1 MSRAADAVGGSPK
14 SERLPLRN
22 IHEPVETRAP
32 KSALE
37 TDIMGQ
43 LRPRRKWLSGKLLF
57 LAAALYEAM
66 DSYTDQKLM
75 EMNLTSRSP
84 LHLRRTLHQSFHWT
98 LRNTRTRARD
108 QIVYRETSPWPHEIH
123 HGCTISSCVRCT
135 ENIKMIPRL
144 VMVDQLWMWILDES
158 KTRTLLANFP
168 PRVV

>member
-1 MSRAADAVGGSPK
+1 MSRAADAVGANPN
-14 SERLPLRN
+14 SERVTLPN
-22 IHEPVETRAP
+22 IHEPVETHVP

-43 LRPRRKWLSGKLLF
+43 LRSGRKWLLGKLLF

-123 HGCTISSCVRCT
+123 HECTIYPCVRCT

-144 VMVDQLWMWILDES
+144 VMVDQLWMWILDEG
-158 KTRTLLANFP
+158 KTRTLLADFP
-168 PRVV
+168 PQDV